1 MKGGIIMVQFI
12 INRLKE
18 ATTYAG
24 LFTILGVAGVAISP
38 EQKEAIITVCTAI
51 VGAILV
57 FFPNVIG
64 EKK

>member
-1 MKGGIIMVQFI
+1 MNSIGAFLVS
-12 INRLKE
+12 RLKE

-24 LFTILGVAGVAISP
+24 LFTILGVAGVVISP
-38 EQKEAIITVCTAI
+38 DQKDAIVAVCTAI

-57 FFPNVIG
+57 FFPNAFG